1 MTKKSRSY
9 TYDQDKVKELR
20 MKLIFAGIDIL
31 NGSPEVEKWSQL
43 KKDFV
48 LKAAVRALPILNAG
62 RDDDSD
68 LIPAPLLT
76 GKSNGNN
83 FSDKQAPE
91 TQKEN
96 S

>member
-1 MTKKSRSY
+1 MAQKSRSY

-31 NGSPEVEKWSQL
+31 NGSSEVEKWSQL

-68 LIPAPLLT
+68 LVPNPLLM
-76 GKSNGNN
+76 GKSNGDNN
-83 FSDKQAPE
+83 SDKKAPRAE
-91 TQKEN
+91 EEN